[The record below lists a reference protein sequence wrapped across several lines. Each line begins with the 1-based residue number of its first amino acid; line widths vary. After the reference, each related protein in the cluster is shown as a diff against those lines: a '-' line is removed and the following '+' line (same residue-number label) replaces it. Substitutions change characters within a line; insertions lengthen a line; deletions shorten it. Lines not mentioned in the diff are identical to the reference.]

1 MANFPIRVSV
11 ACAAFIFLA
20 AGPASAQEWKGG
32 VTHVDTVV
40 APSLEK
46 NLIGDTNRRAV
57 TVYLPPG
64 YSKTPRKRY
73 PVVYLLHGFAAD
85 HRAFMAGVYSNMDTR
100 LSPGS

>member
-100 LSPGS
+100 L